1 MQSKFTPDRF
11 SRCWIRI
18 DHDSLMSN
26 IVQVAQSASIIDLG
40 LPMLRQLWPYIEE
53 DILRAGIN
61 GLASTDTETLICA
74 DASFERI
81 LKPGSRQS
89 DKGYA
94 RAGIVPVMSSVS
106 ECLAL
111 SNLAQSLDQ
120 RLPFLIH
127 VRSSESDSP
136 SGDWN
141 LESICEKVPSLPMID
156 LAGFYLRFTPAARL
170 IGYFRRLLHNSE
182 AIARKIICPLDSE
195 SEKIEGIT
203 CYSLWENL
211 AIAVGATTCFPVEI
225 GCWAYPVRTGSDFQI
240 FQADIGRLHGL
251 PEKFPVLIG
260 NQKAEI
266 ERIADDFCE
275 FIIRSP
281 LAGPFPE
288 KALLTGGSALSA
300 VEMSEWK
307 PEALQNLLLHLSDC
321 PIYLQQNSRIIEI
334 MP

>member
-1 MQSKFTPDRF
+1 MQSSFNPDRF
-11 SRCWIRI
+11 SSCWIRI

-26 IVQVAQSASIIDLG
+26 IVQVAQTAAIIDLE

-53 DILRAGIN
+53 DILRAGIQ
-61 GLASTDTETLICA
+61 GLICSDAETLLGA
-74 DASFERI
+74 DPALERI

-127 VRSSESDSP
+127 VRSSDSDSP

-156 LAGFYLRFTPAARL
+156 LAGFYLRFTPPARL
-170 IGYFRRLLHNSE
+170 LGYFRRLLHNAE
-182 AIARKIICPLDSE
+182 AVAQRIICPLPPGVE
-195 SEKIEGIT
+195 VLEGVT
-203 CYSLWENL
+203 SYSLWENL
-211 AIAVGATTCFPVEI
+211 AIGTDTANCFPVEI

-251 PEKFPVLIG
+251 PEKFPVIVG
-260 NQKAEI
+260 GEAAEI
-266 ERIADDFCE
+266 EKISDDFCE
-275 FIIRSP
+275 FVIRRP

-288 KALLTGGSALSA
+288 KALMTGGSAFAA
-300 VEMSEWK
+300 VEMSEWR
-307 PEALQNLLLHLSDC
+307 PEDLRNLLLHLSGC
-321 PIYLQQNSRIIEI
+321 PVYLQQKTRTIEI